1 MSEEGSSKEVASLAK
16 EMLSASVKLLKIL
29 VEFTSDLYPTLTD
42 RSGFL
47 PEQAWGGFV
56 FAVRKRR
63 CVHRAVQAAYR
74 NTARV
79 LFVLLKTH
87 DEMAKFVV
95 AKIKNHPVISTEYVK
110 FLASQHSPFAAA
122 RKLETRVTAV
132 ETVAKSAHSE
142 AKKALDK
149 AQAFKK

>member
-1 MSEEGSSKEVASLAK
+1 MAK

-29 VEFTSDLYPTLTD
+29 VEYTSDVYRTLTI

-47 PEQAWGGFV
+47 PEQAWGL
-56 FAVRKRR
+56 ASQCVRGMFIELSKPREYLGDIDPR
-63 CVHRAVQAAYR
+63 DSAYR

-95 AKIKNHPVISTEYVK
+95 AEIKNHPVMSTEYVK
-110 FLASQHSPFAAA
+110 FLTAHSPFAAM

-149 AQAFKK
+149 AQALKK